1 MHGVECLAAQQKVFK
16 SLLHLSMQLAQPTVK
31 DRLAIHQ
38 TILRLTALYK
48 GVATAVIVVAAIVW
62 LTVIKYILAFGRT
75 LDYSGL
81 EALGLDAELIDQYN
95 PFFWWTVVI
104 ICTLLITYFLF
115 NFVQFTRQKAS
126 QKIVPKQEVKDLLSK
141 ISPAATHVIAWAW
154 ENRRHPITV
163 GVLQQTTAQLGANRY
178 ALICLAKDQ
187 DYLVSQHLQPHTIST
202 ETAGIHND

>member
-1 MHGVECLAAQQKVFK
+1 MQEEHTHSPNAA
-16 SLLHLSMQLAQPTVK
+16 LLTPPTVK
-31 DRLAIHQ
+31 DRLTIHQ
-38 TILRLTALYK
+38 SILRLTALYK
-48 GVATAVIVVAAIVW
+48 GVATAVIVVVALVW
-62 LTVIKYILAFGRT
+62 ITVINYILAFGRT

-81 EALGLDAELIDQYN
+81 EALGLDAELINQYN

-104 ICTLLITYFLF
+104 ICSLLITYFLV
-115 NFVQFTRQKAS
+115 NFVQFTRKKAS
-126 QKIVPKQEVKDLLSK
+126 QKIVPKQEVKNLLSK

-187 DYLVSQHLQPHTIST
+187 EHLVNTHLQSITTSTNTGIS
-202 ETAGIHND
+202 ND